1 MTNQASNYKS
11 MLQELQVLIADMQ
24 SEELDID
31 VAITNFEQGQK
42 LLIQLKKYLES
53 AENKILQ
60 SKLPKNSDT
69 E

>member
-1 MTNQASNYKS
+1 